1 MEQKKNHQKKK
12 WRKNKMLDATDK
24 IVQGTSEA
32 GIFTNESG
40 AYGVIFKGDKIGMF
54 GADIASAEKAL
65 AGKKGE

>member
-1 MEQKKNHQKKK
+1 
-12 WRKNKMLDATDK
+12 MLDATDK
-24 IVQGTSEA
+24 IVQGSSEA